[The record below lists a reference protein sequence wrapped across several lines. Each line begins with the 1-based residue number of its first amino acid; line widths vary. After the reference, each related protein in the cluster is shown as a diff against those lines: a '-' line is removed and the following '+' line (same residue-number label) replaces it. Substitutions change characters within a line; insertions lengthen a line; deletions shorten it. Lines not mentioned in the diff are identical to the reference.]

1 MKKEI
6 PTSLAVTVYNFKNT
20 LSPKYVGDI
29 YSLQI
34 SPNIRTRGSTDS
46 FIVPFCKKEI
56 ARKLISYLGSKIWND
71 SNQDIKVQTVF
82 KRRF

>member
-1 MKKEI
+1 M
-6 PTSLAVTVYNFKNT
+6 
-20 LSPKYVGDI
+20 GDI

-34 SPNIRTRGSTDS
+34 PPNIRTRGSTDS

-71 SNQDIKVQTVF
+71 SNQDIKLQTVF
-82 KRRF
+82 KRRFYTSFKEAFLQIVIEYLKSNKN

>member
-1 MKKEI
+1 M
-6 PTSLAVTVYNFKNT
+6 
-20 LSPKYVGDI
+20 VGDI

-34 SPNIRTRGSTDS
+34 SPNIRTHGSTDS
-46 FIVPFCKKEI
+46 FVVPFCKNEI
-56 ARKLISYLGSKIWND
+56 ARKLIPYLGSKIWND